1 MMADT
6 AGRFFWYN
14 TPVSKKHTVMTVALV
29 LAASAAQA
37 GKQPFSRYQTI
48 VDRQMFGELPA
59 GFDPTKMPSEVA
71 RSSAKQGQ
79 ELTKE
84 QEKLQ
89 SAIHFSA
96 INVTPEGTTAVGFT
110 DNANPKAPVHYYLKV
125 GETRDGWKVVEADP
139 KAATMTIAKDDIEVS
154 LSLGGNSGK
163 GAGQTKSRSGAGELA
178 GGSGSPMLKTLRGR
192 RAQREQREAAERERL
207 RAEQEAKEAE
217 REEQAE
223 NDKAQREAEREETRS
238 QMRTLMEELRRVRE
252 EKARQQPQQ
261 QADDD
266 ANNDPE

>member
-1 MMADT
+1 MS
-6 AGRFFWYN
+6 RFFWYN
-14 TPVSKKHTVMTVALV
+14 TLVSKKHTVMTVALV
-29 LAASAAQA
+29 LAAFAVQA

-59 GFDPTKMPSEVA
+59 DFDPTKMPSEVA

-89 SAIHFSA
+89 SSIHFSA
-96 INVTPEGTTAVGFT
+96 INITPDGVTAVGFT
-110 DNANPKAPVHYYLKV
+110 DNSNPKAPVHYYLKE

-139 KAATMTIAKDDIEVS
+139 KAATMTIAKGDIEVS

-163 GAGQTKSRSGAGELA
+163 GAGQTKSRA
-178 GGSGSPMLKTLRGR
+178 GGNESAAAGGSPMLKTLRGR

-207 RAEQEAKEAE
+207 RAELEAKDAE

-223 NDKAQREAEREETRS
+223 KDKAQREAEREETRS

-252 EKARQQPQQ
+252 EKAKQQPQQ
-261 QADDD
+261 TDDD

>member
-1 MMADT
+1 MGVDT
-6 AGRFFWYN
+6 ADRFFWYN
-14 TPVSKKHTVMTVALV
+14 TLVSKKHTVITVALV

-37 GKQPFSRYQTI
+37 EKQPFSRYQTI
-48 VDRQMFGELPA
+48 GDRQMFGELPA

-89 SAIHFSA
+89 SSIHFSA

-110 DNANPKAPVHYYLKV
+110 DNSNPKAPVHYYLKE

-163 GAGQTKSRSGAGELA
+163 GAGQTKSRSGASEPASG
-178 GGSGSPMLKTLRGR
+178 GSPMLKTLRGR

-207 RAEQEAKEAE
+207 RAELEAKDAE

-223 NDKAQREAEREETRS
+223 KDKAQREAEREETRS

-252 EKARQQPQQ
+252 EKAKQQPQ

>member
-1 MMADT
+1 MRADT

-14 TPVSKKHTVMTVALV
+14 TLVSKKHTVITVALV
-29 LAASAAQA
+29 LAVSAAQA
-37 GKQPFSRYQTI
+37 EKQPFSRYQTI
-48 VDRQMFGELPA
+48 VDRQMFGELPP

-96 INVTPEGTTAVGFT
+96 INVTPDGTTAVGFT
-110 DNANPKAPVHYYLKV
+110 DNSNPKAPVHYYLKE
-125 GETRDGWKVVEADP
+125 GETRDGWRVVEADP
-139 KAATMTIAKDDIEVS
+139 KAATMTIAKEDIEVS

-163 GAGQTKSRSGAGELA
+163 GAGQTKSRSGAGEPAA
-178 GGSGSPMLKTLRGR
+178 GGSSMLKTLRGR

-207 RAEQEAKEAE
+207 RAEQEAKDAE

-223 NDKAQREAEREETRS
+223 KDKAQREAEREETRS

-252 EKARQQPQQ
+252 EKAKQQPQQ
-261 QADDD
+261 AEDD